1 MTYGI
6 TPRRAS
12 AAAGAAAAKAPG
24 KAVKKAQQEMF
35 SIATNASKLVGPPV
49 RAALMY
55 VNGGI
60 PMVSGAFTEMVKAR
74 DLLADAANEL
84 APLSSPLGTIVRL
97 VGYSQIASGHS
108 TAVQAHNLVQSY
120 AVDVGNVL
128 QALSNIRYT
137 LQRNTFT
144 YRETTVGKHDVK
156 SCANLRVFKRQADD
170 AKKSLGAIY
179 RDLYQIRETLYSY
192 GRTAGKQRRNQTKQL
207 MTTAKLT
214 VNEVMTLLTNIARSG
229 SLVRNIRRGIDFT
242 NGQGHRGQGPC
253 GSYYKGSGPTPEG
266 WNDSQAANCRGLN
279 AVSYFFKLVAAKQG
293 RSWTNYRM
301 RWNSLSNS
309 DKERNIVTALTLF
322 REDVLKP
329 LKDRKIPN
337 AREDFV
343 NIFKGMS
350 DVIGKRKAQ
359 FTAAQR
365 RALGPMAQAALEV
378 TDVMNDVRRADAG
391 ATSLAFPLALMGDLS
406 PVQCQ
411 QGSGYAGIF
420 GGDDDGEPM
429 NPMLVVGGGL
439 VAGLAAAHFFPN
451 LLMRR

>member
-1 MTYGI
+1 MNYGI
-6 TPRRAS
+6 TP
-12 AAAGAAAAKAPG
+12 GAAAAAAAAAGSAASPG
-24 KAVKKAQQEMF
+24 Q
-35 SIATNASKLVGPPV
+35 IAKSQAEAFTMATSASKLVGPPV

-60 PMVSGAFTEMVKAR
+60 PMISGAFTEMVKAR
-74 DLLADAANEL
+74 DLLADAANTL
-84 APLSSPLGTIVRL
+84 SPLSGALGTVASWA
-97 VGYSQIASGHS
+97 GYSQIASGHS
-108 TAVQAHNLVQSY
+108 TAVQAHNLVQAY

-156 SCANLRVFKRQADD
+156 SCANLRMFKGQADD

-207 MTTAKLT
+207 ITTAKLT
-214 VNEVMTLLTNIARSG
+214 VNDVMTLLTRVARSG
-229 SLVRNIRRGIDFT
+229 SLVRNIRRGIDVA
-242 NGQGHRGQGPC
+242 NDPPC
-253 GSYYKGSGPTPEG
+253 GSYYQGSGQTPAN
-266 WNDSQAANCRGLN
+266 WNDAQAGDCHGLN
-279 AVSYFFKLVAAKQG
+279 ALRDIFKLVAAKQG

-301 RWNSLSNS
+301 RYANLSNS
-309 DKERNIVTALTLF
+309 DKERNIITGLTLL
-322 REDVLKP
+322 RDDVVAP
-329 LKDRKIPN
+329 LRNRKIPN

-350 DVIGKRKAQ
+350 DVIGKRKTQ

-378 TDVMNDVRRADAG
+378 TEVMNDVRRADAQ
-391 ATSLAFPLALMGDLS
+391 ANSLAFPLAVLGDLT

-411 QGSGYAGIF
+411 YGSGYAGIF
-420 GGDDDGEPM
+420 GGDDGEPM
-429 NPMLVVGGGL
+429 NPMLAVGGGL
-439 VAGLAAAHFFPN
+439 VAGVAVAHFLPN
-451 LLMRR
+451 LLRR